1 MSGNLK
7 IGKWKEYI
15 TMHMH
20 LTLLKS
26 KPMLFALG
34 AVSAASWNAI
44 SPVLGRV
51 LRPALKEAIK
61 TGIILQRQV
70 QTIAQEA
77 WQDVEDLTAEAKAD
91 IDAAGKQ
98 TDKKDAAA

>member
-1 MSGNLK
+1 
-7 IGKWKEYI
+7 
-15 TMHMH
+15 MH

-61 TGIILQRQV
+61 GGIILQRQV

-91 IDAAGKQ
+91 VDAKTKAEN
-98 TDKKDAAA
+98 KDTAA

>member
-1 MSGNLK
+1 
-7 IGKWKEYI
+7 
-15 TMHMH
+15 MH

-26 KPMLFALG
+26 KAMLFALG

-61 TGIILQRQV
+61 GGIILQRQV

-77 WQDVEDLTAEAKAD
+77 WQDVEDLTAEAKAEV
-91 IDAAGKQ
+91 DAKPKAEN
-98 TDKKDAAA
+98 KDTAA

>member
-1 MSGNLK
+1 
-7 IGKWKEYI
+7 
-15 TMHMH
+15 MH
-20 LTLLKS
+20 LNLLKS
-26 KPMLFALG
+26 KPMLFTLG

-61 TGIILQRQV
+61 SGIILQRQV

-77 WQDVEDLTAEAKAD
+77 WQDVEDLTAEAKAEV
-91 IDAAGKQ
+91 DAKTKAEN
-98 TDKKDAAA
+98 KDTAA

>member
-1 MSGNLK
+1 MLLK
-7 IGKWKEYI
+7 
-15 TMHMH
+15 
-20 LTLLKS
+20 LLKS
-26 KPMLFALG
+26 KSMLFTLG

-61 TGIILQRQV
+61 GGIILQRQV

-77 WQDVEDLTAEAKAD
+77 WQDVEDLTAEAKAEV
-91 IDAAGKQ
+91 DAKPKAEN
-98 TDKKDAAA
+98 KDTAA

>member
-1 MSGNLK
+1 
-7 IGKWKEYI
+7 
-15 TMHMH
+15 MH

-61 TGIILQRQV
+61 SGIILQRQV

-77 WQDVEDLTAEAKAD
+77 WQDVEDLTAEAKAEV
-91 IDAAGKQ
+91 DAKTKAEAKADVDAK
-98 TDKKDAAA
+98 TKAENKDTAA